1 MIHLKNSAQITAM
14 KDAGRITGEALL
26 VARDAVRPGV
36 STYEI
41 DLAIRQYIEKCG
53 ATPTFLG
60 YGGFPASACISIND
74 EVIHG
79 IPSKN
84 RILREGDI
92 VKIDTGATYHGYVG
106 DSARTIPVGHV
117 SEEAKRLMQVTR
129 DSFWA
134 GVEMLK
140 IGNRIGDIG
149 HAIDSL
155 VVANGF
161 STVRR
166 YVGHGVGTDMHESP
180 DVPNFGTPGRG
191 IRLCAG
197 MTLAIE
203 PMVNVGSF
211 EVKELPDGWTVKT
224 LDGSLSAH
232 YENTVALTSD
242 GVLIL
247 TEVEKGF

>member
-1 MIHLKNSAQITAM
+1 MIKLKNSAQISAM

-26 VARDAVRPGV
+26 LARDMVRPGV

-41 DLAIRQYIEKCG
+41 DMAIRHYIEKCG
-53 ATPTFLG
+53 AIPTFLG

-84 RILREGDI
+84 RILQDGDI
-92 VKIDTGATYHGYVG
+92 VKIDTGATYKGYVG
-106 DSARTIPVGHV
+106 DSARTIPVGNV
-117 SEEAKRLMQVTR
+117 SEEARRLIKATR

-134 GVEMLK
+134 GIEALQV
-140 IGNRIGDIG
+140 GNRLGDVG
-149 HAIDSL
+149 AAIDA
-155 VVANGF
+155 VVRENGF

-166 YVGHGVGTDMHESP
+166 YVGHGIGADMHESP
-180 DVPNFGTPGRG
+180 DVPNFGTAGRG

-211 EVKELPDGWTVKT
+211 EVKELSDGWTVKT
-224 LDGSLSAH
+224 VDGSLSSH

>member
-26 VARDAVRPGV
+26 VARDMVRPGV
-36 STYEI
+36 STFEI
-41 DLAIRQYIEKCG
+41 DQAIRRYIEKCG
-53 ATPTFLG
+53 AVPAFLG

-79 IPSKN
+79 IPSKK
-84 RILREGDI
+84 RILKEGDI
-92 VKIDTGATYHGYVG
+92 VKIDTGAIYKGYVG
-106 DSARTIPVGHV
+106 DSARTIPVGEV
-117 SEEAKRLMQVTR
+117 SVEAKKLIEVTR
-129 DSFWA
+129 NSFWKGIEA
-134 GVEMLK
+134 LQ
-140 IGNRIGDIG
+140 IGNRLGDVG

-155 VVANGF
+155 VVENGF

-166 YVGHGVGTDMHESP
+166 YVGHGIGTNLHESP

-191 IRLCAG
+191 TRLCAG

-203 PMVNVGSF
+203 PMVNVGTF
-211 EVKELPDGWTVKT
+211 EVKEMPDGWTVKT

-242 GVLIL
+242 GVIVL

>member
-14 KDAGRITGEALL
+14 KDAGRITGVALL

-41 DLAIRQYIEKCG
+41 DLAIRRYIEKCG

-79 IPSKN
+79 IPSKS

-134 GVEMLK
+134 GVEMLRP
-140 IGNRIGDIG
+140 GNRLGDIG

-166 YVGHGVGTDMHESP
+166 YVGHGIGTDMHESP

-211 EVKELPDGWTVKT
+211 EVRELPDGWTVKT
-224 LDGSLSAH
+224 QDGSLSAH

>member
-41 DLAIRQYIEKCG
+41 DLAIRRYIEKCG

-79 IPSKN
+79 IPSKS

-134 GVEMLK
+134 GVEMLRP
-140 IGNRIGDIG
+140 GNRLGDIG

-166 YVGHGVGTDMHESP
+166 YVGHGIGTDMHESP

-211 EVKELPDGWTVKT
+211 EVRELPDGWTVKT
-224 LDGSLSAH
+224 QDGSLSAH

>member
-1 MIHLKNSAQITAM
+1 MIQLKNSAQIALM

-26 VARDAVRPGV
+26 LARDMIKPGV

-41 DLAIRQYIEKCG
+41 DMAIRRYIEKCG
-53 ATPTFLG
+53 AKPTFLG
-60 YGGFPASACISIND
+60 YSGFPASACISIND

-79 IPSKN
+79 IPSPK
-84 RILREGDI
+84 RILMEGDI
-92 VKIDTGATYHGYVG
+92 IKIDTGATYKGYVG
-106 DSARTIPVGHV
+106 DSARTIPVGNV
-117 SEEAKRLMQVTR
+117 SEEAKRLIKATR

-134 GVEMLK
+134 GVDALK
-140 IGNRIGDIG
+140 VGNRLGDVG
-149 HAIDSL
+149 FAIDSL
-155 VVANGF
+155 VQKNGF

-166 YVGHGVGTDMHESP
+166 YVGHGIGTDMHEAP

-191 IRLCAG
+191 VRLCAG
-197 MTLAIE
+197 MVLAIE

-211 EVKELPDGWTVKT
+211 EVKEMPDGWTVKT

>member
-1 MIHLKNSAQITAM
+1 MIHLKNSAQIAAM
-14 KDAGRITGEALL
+14 KEAGRITGEALL
-26 VARDAVRPGV
+26 VARDMVRPGV

-41 DLAIRQYIEKCG
+41 DAAIRHYIEKCG
-53 ATPTFLG
+53 ATPAFLG

-79 IPSKN
+79 IPSKK
-84 RILREGDI
+84 RILQEGDI
-92 VKIDTGATYHGYVG
+92 VKIDTGATYKGYVG
-106 DSARTIPVGHV
+106 DSARTIPVGKV
-117 SEEAKRLMQVTR
+117 SDEALKLIEVTR

-134 GVEMLK
+134 GIDALRV
-140 IGNRIGDIG
+140 GNRLGDVG
-149 HAIDSL
+149 AAIDEL
-155 VVANGF
+155 VRKNRF
-161 STVRR
+161 STVKR
-166 YVGHGVGTDMHESP
+166 YVGHGIGTDMHESP

-211 EVKELPDGWTVKT
+211 EVKEMPDGWTVKT
-224 LDGSLSAH
+224 LDASLSAH
-232 YENTVALTSD
+232 YENTVVLTSE